1 MIFLL
6 TVTSPL
12 EVSSALVNHWLQARS
27 TRTCANEC
35 WITAIGIAVSG
46 WTVYPYLAKLSDFW
60 VDIQRLTM
68 LYCQLHE
75 HILNSLIALC
85 QFQLTRVLSNV
96 VCVLSWPK
104 PESLGTL
111 TTTAAITVT
120 IND

>member
-68 LYCQLHE
+68 LYCQLP
-75 HILNSLIALC
+75 IIAWAHSE
-85 QFQLTRVLSNV
+85 QFNCSVPVSV
-96 VCVLSWPK
+96 DSCV
-104 PESLGTL
+104 E
-111 TTTAAITVT
+111 
-120 IND
+120 